1 MLLKL
6 TTILFN
12 HLHYSNGKNTTSYRL
27 GMKLEQLTGKIS
39 SGEQSDDVMLKR
51 LYPPDTNSIDRKT
64 VIIIGNSDYYY
75 YYYYYKC
82 HVLQCC
88 HHTVVGALY
97 KNLDLKLL
105 YSSMQMSA
113 DHRSR
118 QCHISR
124 MTDKKG
130 ETWSPSRMSK
140 VRSRPESLVAD
151 CSTHALQPLER
162 RGRQG

>member
-6 TTILFN
+6 TAILFN

-75 YYYYYKC
+75 TTTTTTNVMYY
-82 HVLQCC
+82 
-88 HHTVVGALY
+88 
-97 KNLDLKLL
+97 
-105 YSSMQMSA
+105 SA
-113 DHRSR
+113 AITQLWGHFTK
-118 QCHISR
+118 I
-124 MTDKKG
+124 
-130 ETWSPSRMSK
+130 
-140 VRSRPESLVAD
+140 
-151 CSTHALQPLER
+151 
-162 RGRQG
+162 